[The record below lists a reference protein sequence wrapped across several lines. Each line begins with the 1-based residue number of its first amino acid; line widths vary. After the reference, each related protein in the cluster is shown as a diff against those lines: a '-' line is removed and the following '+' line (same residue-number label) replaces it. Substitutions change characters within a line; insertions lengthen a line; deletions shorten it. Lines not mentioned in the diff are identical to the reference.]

1 MGTIA
6 RLMMLAPGDI
16 LLCEVLL
23 CSRAAMCLSC
33 ITVVSAAMSV
43 TVDVFNS
50 VDVDAVVLGAVYV
63 SVLAV
68 SAVSAGNILLQILQ

>member
-1 MGTIA
+1 MLLRWVLQYLSAVAAGFVAMGTIA

-33 ITVVSAAMSV
+33 ITVVSAAMSYC
-43 TVDVFNS
+43 NC
-50 VDVDAVVLGAVYV
+50 
-63 SVLAV
+63 
-68 SAVSAGNILLQILQ
+68 